1 MNFRPLGLAPFLIVI
16 VIKFNDYY
24 NKFNDY
30 YNSMITIISLL
41 SPRGSGDHET
51 SQQVKSIFMTK
62 WDGLNTSESK
72 FLVIG
77 ATNLASR
84 NYTF

>member
-1 MNFRPLGLAPFLIVI
+1 
-16 VIKFNDYY
+16 
-24 NKFNDY
+24 
-30 YNSMITIISLL
+30 MITIISLL